1 MLSIITSTS
10 DTPGYG
16 TMQST
21 LPKHADNINLYRHGD
36 PSQEPYKANFN
47 PQVWIIFFA
56 SLLFIYIYESETAW
70 S

>member
-1 MLSIITSTS
+1 MITSTS
-10 DTPGYG
+10 DMPGYG

-56 SLLFIYIYESETAW
+56 SIFLFTFMNLKQNEVR
-70 S
+70 